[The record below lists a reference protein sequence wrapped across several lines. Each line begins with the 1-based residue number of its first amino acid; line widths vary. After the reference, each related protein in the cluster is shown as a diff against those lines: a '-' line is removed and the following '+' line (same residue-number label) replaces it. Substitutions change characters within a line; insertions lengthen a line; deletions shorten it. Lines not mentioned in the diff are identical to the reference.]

1 MSYADRIRLHGRERY
16 VLPARER
23 GETRFSIRA
32 GDVVRAL
39 GINGRT
45 PAVCSALRTHQF
57 LKDNRLRLVETTGPK
72 SGQSTTV
79 TFTYEFVDGKPS
91 SSEGADAWSRLRGAL
106 KDIFSEA
113 GGGEAYLRAERRE
126 FHSRGESK

>member
-1 MSYADRIRLHGRERY
+1 MRHADKIRLHGRERY

-23 GETRFSIRA
+23 GEARFSIRA
-32 GDVVRAL
+32 GDVVHAL
-39 GINGRT
+39 GMNGRT

-57 LKDNRLRLVETTGPK
+57 LRENRLRLVETSGPK

-79 TFTYEFVDGKPS
+79 IFTYEFVDGNRSP
-91 SSEGADAWSRLRGAL
+91 SEGADAWARLRGAL

-113 GGGEAYLRAERRE
+113 GGGEAYLRSERRD
-126 FHSRGESK
+126 FHSREEGR